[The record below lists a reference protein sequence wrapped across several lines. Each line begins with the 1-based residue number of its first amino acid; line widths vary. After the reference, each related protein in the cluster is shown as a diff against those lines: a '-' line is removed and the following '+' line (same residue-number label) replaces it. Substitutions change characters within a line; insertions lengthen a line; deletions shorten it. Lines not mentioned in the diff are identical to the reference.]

1 MELISTLNKYLNFIY
16 EYYSEYNK
24 EKVVIGTVEYFD
36 GTNITLNLENNPKLN
51 VSDIVSI
58 DKKDLVVDH
67 YRDGKY
73 HFKTID
79 DIDLTPGS
87 RVEVVINNSLLFLI
101 ENLIENIKT
110 LDKSKIEVI
119 NKIYSN
125 EKIDLSN
132 NELENK
138 NVIER
143 FTKSQ
148 NDFIKKL
155 NILLT
160 NLNQDF

>member
-51 VSDIVSI
+51 DIVSI

-110 LDKSKIEVI
+110 LDKSKIEII

-125 EKIDLSN
+125 EKIDISSN
-132 NELENK
+132 EIKNK
-138 NVIER
+138 TAIER

-148 NDFIKKL
+148 NEFIKRL
-155 NILLT
+155 NIL
-160 NLNQDF
+160 